1 MKAIRQIHKVKNQ
14 KISITLPD
22 DFNADEVE
30 VIILSSKNKE
40 YSIPQ
45 WQMDEVRE
53 SSIAFHKNPKIG
65 LDFNEIIDE
74 LNLDFVLSEE
84 QMKILDERA
93 NVDRA
98 TCLSVEESIARL
110 RRRNRV

>member
-1 MKAIRQIHKVKNQ
+1 MKAIRQIHKVKNH

-30 VIILSSKNKE
+30 IIILSSKNNE
-40 YSIPQ
+40 YSMPQ

-65 LDFNEIIDE
+65 LDSNEIIDD
-74 LNLDFVLSEE
+74 LDFVLSEE
-84 QMKILDERA
+84 QMKILDERLKE
-93 NVDRA
+93 DKS
-98 TCLSVEESIARL
+98 TCISAEESLLQL
-110 RRRNRV
+110 RKRYDL